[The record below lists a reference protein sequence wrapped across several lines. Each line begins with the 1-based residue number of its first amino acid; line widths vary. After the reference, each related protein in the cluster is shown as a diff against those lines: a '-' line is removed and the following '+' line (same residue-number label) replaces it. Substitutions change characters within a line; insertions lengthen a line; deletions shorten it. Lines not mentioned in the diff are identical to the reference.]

1 MRFWGELV
9 QSDWAEEGNSFLD
22 SLSLLMCML
31 VQNLFSDI

>member
-1 MRFWGELV
+1 MKGFNQIG
-9 QSDWAEEGNSFLD
+9 QNKGIPFEE

>member
-1 MRFWGELV
+1 MRFWGEGV
-9 QSDWAEEGNSFLD
+9 QSGNSFLE